1 METKTIFTIYAEST
15 PNPNTMKFV
24 ANRILLNQGLVEYT
38 SVDDAKGSPLALA
51 LFRFPFV
58 IGVFIQNNF
67 ITVQKNDMVSWQDV
81 VLELREFVRDYL
93 NDGGTIVTEMPE
105 MSEVSVEQATMMAGH
120 SEPASE
126 LEEQIIATLEEEIRP
141 AVAQDGGNIT
151 FKGMDDG
158 VVSVVL
164 RGACSGC
171 PSSTIT
177 LKNGIETLL
186 KTRFPGSVREVV
198 AING

>member
-1 METKTIFTIYAEST
+1 METKTLYTVYAEST
-15 PNPNTMKFV
+15 PNPTTMKFV
-24 ANRILLNQGLVEYT
+24 ANRILLEHGLAEYT
-38 SVDDAKGSPLALA
+38 SFEEAKGSPLALA
-51 LFRFPFV
+51 LFKFPFV
-58 IGVFIQNNF
+58 QGVFIQGNF
-67 ITVQKNDMVSWQDV
+67 ITVQKNGMVGWQDV
-81 VLELREFVRDYL
+81 VLELREFVRDFL
-93 NDGGTIVTEMPE
+93 NGGGIVITELPDMKEPTIQE
-105 MSEVSVEQATMMAGH
+105 ATAMAGH
-120 SEPASE
+120 AEPASQ
-126 LEEQIIATLEEEIRP
+126 LEEQIIAILEEEIRP

-151 FKGMDDG
+151 FKGLNDG

-186 KTRFPGSVREVV
+186 KNRLPGEIKEVV